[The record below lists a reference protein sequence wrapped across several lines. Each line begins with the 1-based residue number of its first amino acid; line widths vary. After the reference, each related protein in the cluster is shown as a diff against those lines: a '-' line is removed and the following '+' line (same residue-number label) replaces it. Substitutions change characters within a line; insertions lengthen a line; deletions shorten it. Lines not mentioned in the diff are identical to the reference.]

1 MRVDKGAKWVAFDN
15 MHDRPITG
23 TSNWQECAIV
33 LDVPHDA
40 SEISFGVLLDG
51 GGTVW
56 LNNAKFDIV
65 GPDVLTTNGDIIQK
79 PDEPTNLDFDKSR

>member
-1 MRVDKGAKWVAFDN
+1 
-15 MHDRPITG
+15 
-23 TSNWQECAIV
+23 
-33 LDVPHDA
+33 
-40 SEISFGVLLDG
+40 
-51 GGTVW
+51 VW